1 MASSFWFSSKIRLYS
16 FSIPPTV
23 ALISR
28 KLRPIIPHQP
38 LHLQIRETKVKT
50 CKKVSSWEVSGC
62 YWSLR
67 ANPGTGLVG
76 KEISYNQND
85 DGDHK
90 VVEKEVEVLSSSW
103 IDSNLSKK
111 LRPYAYL
118 ARLHK
123 LSPTWSIA
131 LASPSSKLVDIKM
144 LLLFGLGSLSIRSA
158 GCVIN
163 DIFDRDIDAKVER
176 TKSRPLAN
184 GLLTPYHGFSFLGF
198 LVLLY
203 LGFLLQLNN
212 YRVTSAA
219 ISLHLSS
226 HEEVNILAYLGV
238 AFNWGALLGWAAI
251 QGSLN
256 YAISLPLYLSGVFW
270 TLVYDTIYA
279 HQDKEDDL
287 RVGVKSTAILFG
299 DQTKIWITGF
309 GIASIITL
317 SVSGYNASIG
327 WPFYASLVAASAQLA
342 WQIWTADLSNP
353 ADCTNKFLSNTWYGA
368 IVFVGILFGRLITFQ
383 NGC

>member
-1 MASSFWFSSKIRLYS
+1 MASPFWFPSKIRLYS

-38 LHLQIRETKVKT
+38 LHLQTVRETKVKK
-50 CKKVSSWEVSGC
+50 CKNVSSS
-62 YWSLR
+62 SHM
-67 ANPGTGLVG
+67 ANPSTGSVD
-76 KEISYNQND
+76 KEISYNEND
-85 DGDHK
+85 DGDHN
-90 VVEKEVEVLSSSW
+90 VVEKKEEVLSSSW
-103 IDSNLSKK
+103 IDLYLSKK
-111 LRPYAYL
+111 VSPYAYL

-131 LASPSSKLVDIKM
+131 LASPSSKFVDIKM
-144 LLLFGLGSLSIRSA
+144 LVLFGLGSLFIRSV

-184 GLLTPYHGFSFLGF
+184 GLLTPFEGLKFLGF
-198 LVLLY
+198 LLLLY

-219 ISLHLSS
+219 ISVFLSS

-256 YAISLPLYLSGVFW
+256 YAISLTLYLSGVFW
-270 TLVYDTIYA
+270 TLAYDTT
-279 HQDKEDDL
+279 
-287 RVGVKSTAILFG
+287 RNNPVGVKSTAILFG
-299 DQTKIWITGF
+299 DQTKIWISGF
-309 GIASIITL
+309 GVASIITL
-317 SVSGYNASIG
+317 SLSGYNGSIG
-327 WPFYASLVAASAQLA
+327 WSFYAFLVAASAQLA
-342 WQIWTADLSNP
+342 WQIWSADLLNP
-353 ADCTNKFLSNTWYGA
+353 ADCRNKFLSNTWYGA
-368 IVFVGILFGRLITFQ
+368 IVFGGILFGRLTTFQ